1 MTGCGTVKSN
11 LEGNRKNHTDAMLSD
26 FGTVV
31 TYFPGIPLAGL
42 VFGGYGLAWGA
53 GHMVGGATAYLTRKK

>member
-1 MTGCGTVKSN
+1 MEIIGGLGLFAVGFMTGCGTVKSN

-31 TYFPGIPLAGL
+31 TYFPGIRD
-42 VFGGYGLAWGA
+42 W
-53 GHMVGGATAYLTRKK
+53 